1 MLKKLVKIKGLKL
14 MDFQQSSRI
23 EDKYAKK

>member
-1 MLKKLVKIKGLKL
+1 MLRKLVKIKALKL